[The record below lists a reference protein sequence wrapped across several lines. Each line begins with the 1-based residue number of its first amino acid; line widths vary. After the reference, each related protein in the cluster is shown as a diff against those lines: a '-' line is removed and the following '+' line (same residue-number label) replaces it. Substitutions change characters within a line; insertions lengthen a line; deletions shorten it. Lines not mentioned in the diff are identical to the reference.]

1 MALQVHLNWFDER
14 LAANSSE
21 LSGSNRGNHFE
32 AATIQMLNI
41 WRPSVYFSNPNML
54 SAGLLSEKAT
64 GQIMGKIFA
73 NGRVHLVKR

>member
-1 MALQVHLNWFDER
+1 MALQVHLNWFDDR

-21 LSGSNRGNHFE
+21 KADNNLHHSFE
-32 AATIQMLNI
+32 AATIEMLNI
-41 WRPSVYFSNPNML
+41 WHPSVYFSNPNML

-64 GQIMGKIFA
+64 GQIMGKISS